1 MAGIDLVTVKELLGH
16 KSLSM
21 TLRYA
26 HLAPEHKVKAL
37 EVLDNTLNGIS
48 SIQKVYNLEE

>member
-26 HLAPEHKVKAL
+26 NLSPEHRVKAL
-37 EVLDNTLNGIS
+37 KVLDNTLNGDI
-48 SIQKVYNLEE
+48 K